1 MKKTQSSKKLA
12 DAVVAGMLEKKA
24 KHIVLLNMKGI
35 DHAFCEYFVI
45 CEGDSRTQ
53 VEAIADSI
61 EEIVRKTI
69 KEKPWSTEGY
79 DNAEWILLDYGTVVA
94 HVFQPLQRDFYR
106 IEELWAD
113 AKRQDI
119 QEESFVPKAN

>member
-1 MKKTQSSKKLA
+1 MPTARILFA
-12 DAVVAGMLEKKA
+12 AAVALVVGASNAHAGV
-24 KHIVLLNMKGI
+24 ILN
-35 DHAFCEYFVI
+35 
-45 CEGDSRTQ
+45 TL
-53 VEAIADSI
+53 
-61 EEIVRKTI
+61 
-69 KEKPWSTEGY
+69 EGY

-94 HVFQPLQRDFYR
+94 HVFQPQQRDFYR

>member
-1 MKKTQSSKKLA
+1 
-12 DAVVAGMLEKKA
+12 MLEKKA

-94 HVFQPLQRDFYR
+94 HVFQPQQRDFYR